1 MRRTTR
7 TRSSSAAC
15 TAFDV
20 AIGAARRRV
29 FLRGD
34 TMSVSRTWR
43 VAAPLLATWAL
54 AASSAAHA
62 HHSFAMFDNENQI
75 KLKGTVT
82 DFQWTNPHVY
92 IELDASNV
100 YAEDKTIKSWTIECA
115 NPGIL
120 NRIGWKFN
128 MVKAG
133 DEITI
138 IVAPLRSGEPGALL
152 KQITLPDGRVFANGG
167 PAGPANIQ

>member
-1 MRRTTR
+1 MAIRM
-7 TRSSSAAC
+7 
-15 TAFDV
+15 TA
-20 AIGAARRRV
+20 
-29 FLRGD
+29 
-34 TMSVSRTWR
+34 
-43 VAAPLLATWAL
+43 AL
-54 AASSAAHA
+54 AVVLAFGASQGALA

-75 KLKGTVT
+75 KLQGKVT

-92 IELDASNV
+92 IELDAENV
-100 YAEDKTIKSWTIECA
+100 YSEDKTVKHWTVECA

-128 MVKAG
+128 MVKVG
-133 DEITI
+133 DELTL

-152 KQITLPDGRVFANGG
+152 KQITLPDGKVFTNGG